1 MWLTLCG
8 IKVGGQWADK
18 KKCKAL
24 REIFVIASMRSGLT
38 SFPFRLLVAS
48 MSDYNCFLKRP
59 CTTFW
64 TLVTRQY
71 CHKLLRQISLLYMQ
85 LGAHDVAWNAACPCN
100 LSKLLPLF
108 FFFHTLTK
116 GYSQRLMGQFLHKSW
131 LSSNKK
137 QRNLITVVPSGG
149 KGWYCWANPIAWVMW
164 WSVAVDNLK
173 VICQYKSLVRWW
185 ADYSGH
191 CFSCTQCTVGVTT
204 RRQRLRKHSSGSIW
218 APIVPVPLI

>member
-1 MWLTLCG
+1 
-8 IKVGGQWADK
+8 
-18 KKCKAL
+18 
-24 REIFVIASMRSGLT
+24 
-38 SFPFRLLVAS
+38 
-48 MSDYNCFLKRP
+48 
-59 CTTFW
+59 
-64 TLVTRQY
+64 
-71 CHKLLRQISLLYMQ
+71 MQ

-100 LSKLLPLF
+100 LSKLLPL

-137 QRNLITVVPSGG
+137 QRNLITVVPYLVV
-149 KGWYCWANPIAWVMW
+149 KGDTAELILLPPRWVMW

-173 VICQYKSLVRWW
+173 VICQYKSLARWW

-204 RRQRLRKHSSGSIW
+204 RRERLRKHSSGSIW
-218 APIVPVPLI
+218 VPIVPVPLI